1 MVAKTRI
8 IIDTD
13 PDGDDLIAMLLGL
26 AASQDDLEILL
37 ISVVFGNVP
46 VEKTLRN
53 AVAMFHVLNLEM
65 KFREDK
71 GLPLGFEGFRTH
83 KPIVAVG
90 AAHGLDEDI
99 LTRPGGGFHGPDGWP
114 NLTPEDAWKSLYE
127 DENPNPEKEQEKPDW
142 HRHFTPSKAPAHR
155 EILQILREEPHNTVT
170 ICAVGPLTNI
180 ALAASED
187 PETFL
192 RAKEVVIMGGA
203 VNVPGNMTPVAEF
216 NTWADAA
223 ATAQVFALSSSVPS
237 STMPGSLPPY
247 PETLSRQLKITL
259 FPLDVTSHNVLD
271 YKLFSETIKHL
282 VESGSPLA
290 ILVDTFLGGVYRKLK
305 TQFGEA
311 SEPSMSLHDPLTVW
325 YVLARDNPAWHFV
338 EGEDIRVE
346 TSGGLTRGMLV
357 ADSRGRTKA
366 DGVVAD
372 EVVGDDIGWLSAVR
386 GNRINRATGS
396 PGAKLF
402 TTLLMREIFSL

>member
-1 MVAKTRI
+1 
-8 IIDTD
+8 
-13 PDGDDLIAMLLGL
+13 
-26 AASQDDLEILL
+26 
-37 ISVVFGNVP
+37 
-46 VEKTLRN
+46 
-53 AVAMFHVLNLEM
+53 
-65 KFREDK
+65 
-71 GLPLGFEGFRTH
+71 
-83 KPIVAVG
+83 
-90 AAHGLDEDI
+90 
-99 LTRPGGGFHGPDGWP
+99 
-114 NLTPEDAWKSLYE
+114 
-127 DENPNPEKEQEKPDW
+127 
-142 HRHFTPSKAPAHR
+142 
-155 EILQILREEPHNTVT
+155 
-170 ICAVGPLTNI
+170 
-180 ALAASED
+180 
-187 PETFL
+187 
-192 RAKEVVIMGGA
+192 MGGA

-237 STMPGSLPPY
+237 STLPRSLPPY

-271 YKLFSETIKHL
+271 YKLFSDAIKHL

-311 SEPSMSLHDPLTVW
+311 SGPSMSLHDPLTVW

-346 TSGGLTRGMLV
+346 TSGNLTRGMLV

-372 EVVGDDIGWLSAVR
+372 EIVGDDVGWLSAVR
-386 GNRINRATGS
+386 GNRINRAAGS

-402 TTLLMREIFSL
+402 TKLLMREIFSL